1 MSAVLALPGRTATPS
16 CSPTRRAR
24 AAHQLGSAPT
34 ARRSPVQQA
43 RAAHRPG
50 GGATRRRSPM
60 RRARAAIPRPIHPTT
75 GNARKTA
82 EVPA

>member
-1 MSAVLALPGRTATPS
+1 MSAVLALPGHTATPS
-16 CSPTRRAR
+16 CSPARRAR

-34 ARRSPVQQA
+34 ARRSPVQQT
-43 RAAHRPG
+43 RAAHQP